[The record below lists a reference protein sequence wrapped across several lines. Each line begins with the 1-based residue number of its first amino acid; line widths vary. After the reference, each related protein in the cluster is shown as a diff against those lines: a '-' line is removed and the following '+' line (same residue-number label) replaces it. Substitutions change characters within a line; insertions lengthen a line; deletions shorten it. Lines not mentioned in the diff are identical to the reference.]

1 VLQCPTGSWSGG
13 DRCWFGRR
21 SARGKRR
28 ETMNDKVIVIAI
40 IIIII
45 MVKFTED
52 RLENIQLTKPVTMLI
67 TDCTFLRPPF
77 SG

>member
-28 ETMNDKVIVIAI
+28 ETMNDTVVIIGMFGAFCLLCFPKNAIKVQKDAKI
-40 IIIII
+40 
-45 MVKFTED
+45 
-52 RLENIQLTKPVTMLI
+52 N
-67 TDCTFLRPPF
+67 C
-77 SG
+77 